1 MNEVVRVAM
10 FLVQLSEA
18 LVVEA
23 CLVAALAAGLV
34 LAAKDMPGPA
44 WDQNPVFGE

>member
-23 CLVAALAAGLV
+23 DSVDEAAQKASV
-34 LAAKDMPGPA
+34 
-44 WDQNPVFGE
+44 WIGEHGMWKIEEMEEL